1 MADQNAKIAAAI
13 YAAAPQIRRNVQI
26 AMHDIQA
33 ARAAVAKFVGQ
44 VPANMA
50 TDAATIYSYGLRQI
64 GFTGPIEHPAAARTI
79 FETLARNP
87 EARRRM
93 ATDSA
98 PAAAGFAKRFPNAL
112 PLKVV

>member
-1 MADQNAKIAAAI
+1 MADFNSQVAAAI
-13 YAAAPQIRRNVQI
+13 FAAAPQIRRNVAT

-33 ARAAVAKFVGQ
+33 ARAAVAKIVGQ

-79 FETLARNP
+79 FESLARNP

-98 PAAAGFAKRFPNAL
+98 PAAAGFAKRFPMAA
-112 PLKVV
+112 PARAV